1 MAVASRFFTGPWT
14 GVYRVVIVACSVTV
28 WIFVSGMTA
37 TVLDCSIRI
46 RKEPRLKKGVDFE
59 DQEALT

>member
-46 RKEPRLKKGVDFE
+46 RKESRL
-59 DQEALT
+59 EALT